1 MRWGAGPNLRSGNDF
16 VRLGSDRLSY
26 TPGDPITVTAKLLDA
41 ERRPMTDAKIEVEV
55 WRDGERLNQQR
66 MSYQSNSSGLYESSL
81 SLTREGSYELR
92 LAGDDVEQSLVR
104 TPDSPENI
112 STELLVVSTR
122 NPVELAE
129 LTADRDFLNHATQL
143 TGGRLAELHDLDSL
157 LSAFG
162 APKEVLTER
171 RNVTLWDTWPMLLAF
186 LVFLTLEW
194 TLRRRSGLV

>member
-1 MRWGAGPNLRSGNDF
+1 M
-16 VRLGSDRLSY
+16 
-26 TPGDPITVTAKLLDA
+26 
-41 ERRPMTDAKIEVEV
+41 
-55 WRDGERLNQQR
+55 
-66 MSYQSNSSGLYESSL
+66 
-81 SLTREGSYELR
+81 
-92 LAGDDVEQSLVR
+92 R

-186 LVFLTLEW
+186 LGILTLEW